1 VRGFWIG
8 LLVGALV
15 GAGGTWAALTQ
26 PWKGDELA
34 AVPEVADAA
43 PADTGKGKGKRKRRR
58 RKRNSEQVPIDE
70 LVKLTAADR
79 QMISKGPGI
88 KLPPKSVDFEGESGR
103 PLNQSEINAGIQRAS
118 RAMISCIAK
127 ARGNAEMT
135 AKITLKM
142 LVGPNG
148 RVLKRQLRAPRYL
161 IKNGLYECAGSAA
174 GKMGFPSTGAHTVV
188 TVPFDLD

>member
-1 VRGFWIG
+1 MG

-15 GAGGTWAALTQ
+15 GAGGTWAALTK
-26 PWKGDELA
+26 PWEGDEL

-43 PADTGKGKGKRKRRR
+43 PVADKGKRKKRRRRRR
-58 RKRNSEQVPIDE
+58 RKGAREQVPIDE
-70 LVKLTAADR
+70 VVQLSAADR
-79 QMISKGPGI
+79 QMISKGPAI
-88 KLPPKSVDFEGESGR
+88 KLPPKSVDFAGEGGR
-103 PLNQSEINAGIQRAS
+103 PLDQSEINAGVRRAS
-118 RAMISCIAK
+118 KSMISCIAK

-148 RVLKRQLRAPRYL
+148 RVLKRQVRAPRYL
-161 IKNGLYECAGSAA
+161 ISNGLYQCTGSAA
-174 GKMGFPSTGAHTVV
+174 GRMGFPSTGAHTLV